1 MTERERE
8 RKKMKNTST
17 KPKSDW
23 LPRHFK
29 SQLKL
34 FLKTSQQQKQTDK
47 ETHVIK
53 MFDIKTRNIYSKIN
67 KGQQRFYY
75 VASTNCTSKDHVNS
89 TRKPSTKK
97 GQKNNNNKNNK
108 LKKKKKKIP
117 LKPSAHNP
125 QTVGGG
131 FPFMHGPVSSKGSM
145 SRRL

>member
-47 ETHVIK
+47 ETHMIK
-53 MFDIKTRNIYSKIN
+53 MFDILTRNIYSKIN

-75 VASTNCTSKDHVNS
+75 VASTNCTSTDHVNS

-97 GQKNNNNKNNK
+97 GQKNNNNNNNNNK
-108 LKKKKKKIP
+108 LKKKKKKF
-117 LKPSAHNP
+117 L
-125 QTVGGG
+125 
-131 FPFMHGPVSSKGSM
+131 
-145 SRRL
+145 